1 MQIFWGEDDDAMVRQ
16 KRSSMQDIADVLGV
30 SRATVSNALLG
41 KGRVSERIARQVRE
55 KAAEM
60 DYAPSGFGRAL
71 RTGRSQQV
79 GLILPD
85 FRMPLFAEFAR
96 AFAMAA
102 RARGLI
108 LTVANSLGDLDTQRS
123 NITELAARGM
133 DALLIVPMRGSK
145 LEGLRLAAPLIVI
158 DAETNPINAVSSD
171 HRAGG
176 QLIAGHL
183 AGLGHRDVLIL
194 NAGGSGAAA
203 SRVNDLRSA
212 SIDETLRAFGVRT
225 QIASL
230 PVHFDAARDF
240 VMGWQPGRVTAIAA
254 TYDQLAVGAIMA
266 LNERGIAVPGAV
278 SVAGF
283 DDTVWGRITSPTL
296 TTVRQDLTQ
305 VAELALARAMGE
317 QGDPE
322 LVPVSLVA
330 RASTASPQ
338 LDPSNRT

>member
-1 MQIFWGEDDDAMVRQ
+1 MAQE
-16 KRSSMQDIADVLGV
+16 KRSSMQDIADALGV

-41 KGRVSERIARQVRE
+41 KGRVSDRIARQIRE

-60 DYAPSGFGRAL
+60 DYAPSGLGRAL

-102 RARGLI
+102 RARDLV
-108 LTVANSLGDLDTQRS
+108 LTVADSLGDLDTQRA
-123 NITELAARGM
+123 NIAELAARGM
-133 DALLIVPMRGSK
+133 DALLLVPMRGSA
-145 LEGLRLAAPLIVI
+145 LEALRLPVPLIVI

-176 QLIAGHL
+176 RLIAGHL

-194 NAGGSGAAA
+194 NTGGDGAAA
-203 SRVNDLRSA
+203 SWVNDLRRT
-212 SIDETLRAFGVRT
+212 SIDQTLQSFGVRT

-230 PVHFDAARDF
+230 PAHFDAARDF
-240 VMGWQPGRVTAIAA
+240 VMTWQPGRVTAIAA
-254 TYDQLAVGAIMA
+254 TYDTLAVGAIMA
-266 LNERGIAVPGAV
+266 LNARGISVPGQM

-283 DDTVWGRITSPTL
+283 DDTVWGRITSPAL
-296 TTVRQDLTQ
+296 TTVRQDLHQ

-317 QGDPE
+317 RAGPD

-330 RASTASPQ
+330 RASTASPPQ
-338 LDPSNRT
+338 PDPSNRTR